1 MIRAIADTHT
11 TIWYLLADPRLS
23 SNART
28 AIDAAA
34 SANAHIG
41 VSSISLVEIVYLQE
55 KGRIGPTTLASVLAE
70 LWRAAAV
77 LVEVPVEATIVQAM
91 ARLPRSEVPELADRV
106 IGATGLHFGVPVLTR
121 DTDLTRSTVP
131 TLW

>member
-11 TIWYLLADPRLS
+11 MIWYLLADSRLS
-23 SNART
+23 SSART
-28 AIDAAA
+28 TIDAAA

-55 KGRIGPTTLASVLAE
+55 KGRIASTTLASVLTE

-77 LVEVPVEATIVQAM
+77 LVEVPVEAAIVQAM

-121 DTDLTRSTVP
+121 DTDLRHSTVP